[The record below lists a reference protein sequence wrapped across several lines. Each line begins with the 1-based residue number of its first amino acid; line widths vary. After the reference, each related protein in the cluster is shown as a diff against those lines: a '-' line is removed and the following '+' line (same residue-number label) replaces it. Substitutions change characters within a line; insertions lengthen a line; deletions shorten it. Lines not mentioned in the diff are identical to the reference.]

1 MNFDANSMLRALGES
16 FEPLVEQAGQT
27 ITVDV
32 PEGEVII
39 SADQSR
45 ISQTISNML
54 SNATKYAGDGAQ
66 IRLETSTDESEF
78 SVFVVD
84 DGIGMD
90 REAAANAFELYYRG
104 ENPTTRAVSGLGLG
118 LNIAK
123 TIILM
128 HGGEISIESELGKGT
143 RIGFEIPRIVRKLD
157 QAA

>member
-1 MNFDANSMLRALGES
+1 
-16 FEPLVEQAGQT
+16 
-27 ITVDV
+27 
-32 PEGEVII
+32 
-39 SADQSR
+39 
-45 ISQTISNML
+45 ML